1 MITFHSLSGIFSTEA
16 TVPMKTDVESVS
28 MAFFKGLAL
37 EQLQA
42 REVEFKETRRR
53 MIKDVRT
60 Y

>member
-1 MITFHSLSGIFSTEA
+1 
-16 TVPMKTDVESVS
+16 

-53 MIKDVRT
+53 MIKDVRM